1 MTTTSVTATVAVEIA
16 ASTQQAG
23 IDGRRTEV
31 LWCNFEP
38 ADHLFAEGC

>member
-1 MTTTSVTATVAVEIA
+1 MTPEIR
-16 ASTQQAG
+16 ASTQQNGQHAA
-23 IDGRRTEV
+23 RVEV